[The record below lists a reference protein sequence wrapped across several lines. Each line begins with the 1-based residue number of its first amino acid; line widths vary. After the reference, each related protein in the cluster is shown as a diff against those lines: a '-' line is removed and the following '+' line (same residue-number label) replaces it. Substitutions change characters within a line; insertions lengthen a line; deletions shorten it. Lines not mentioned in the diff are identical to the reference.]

1 MAISLTA
8 DAADVVREGM
18 RKEGF
23 DPATD
28 YLRVGVQGGGCS
40 GMSYNLSFEKAPTE
54 ADQVAE
60 SHGIRLLVDRKSY
73 LFINGTEVGYGGK
86 NALSRGFQFQNPNV
100 VQSCGCGTSFM
111 VE

>member
-1 MAISLTA
+1 MAISLTPE
-8 DAADVVREGM
+8 AADVVRDAM
-18 RKEGF
+18 RKEGHE
-23 DPATD
+23 PEKD

-40 GMSYNLSFEKAPTE
+40 GMSYNLAFEPEPTE
-54 ADQVAE
+54 ADQVFE

-73 LFINGTEVGYGGK
+73 LFINGTRIDYGGK
-86 NALSRGFQFQNPNV
+86 NTLSKGFQFENPNV